1 MTRNRSI
8 IRPLMTALT
17 GALVAFWLGAIG
29 LGIFVM
35 RSEFDEIFDNALEE
49 TTERLLAIVEEGHL
63 PNVQGG
69 EQPERAPPTPSKHE
83 YLVYQVRTADGVVVF
98 RSKDAPVEP
107 FDAPLAIGFHDS
119 EKYRFYTAMSSDGAL
134 FLQTADRLSHRREA
148 VRESAVTMLIPLAI
162 LLPVSVLLMMWIAR
176 RAVGPINKLRT
187 AISEKDG
194 GNLSPVETETI
205 PRELRPIAQ
214 SVNLLMQRVQATI
227 DAEREFAT
235 NSAHEL
241 RTPVAGA
248 LAQTQ
253 RLLAELRDEASK
265 ARARNIETALTKL
278 GRTSEKLLQLARAD
292 AGLGQTATVT
302 DLRKVLDLIVRDYQ
316 RNPATGKRL
325 TYSASADPLMRAV
338 DVDAFG
344 IVASN
349 LIENAILHGNPGGTI
364 GVSVDDDGSIS
375 IANDGPVLS
384 AAELGSLKVRFR
396 RGATVA
402 KGAGL
407 GLAIAD
413 TIVRQMGGVLE
424 LRSPASSR
432 GDGFEARIVLP
443 R

>member
-1 MTRNRSI
+1 
-8 IRPLMTALT
+8 
-17 GALVAFWLGAIG
+17 
-29 LGIFVM
+29 
-35 RSEFDEIFDNALEE
+35 
-49 TTERLLAIVEEGHL
+49 
-63 PNVQGG
+63 
-69 EQPERAPPTPSKHE
+69 
-83 YLVYQVRTADGVVVF
+83 
-98 RSKDAPVEP
+98 
-107 FDAPLAIGFHDS
+107 
-119 EKYRFYTAMSSDGAL
+119 
-134 FLQTADRLSHRREA
+134 
-148 VRESAVTMLIPLAI
+148 
-162 LLPVSVLLMMWIAR
+162 
-176 RAVGPINKLRT
+176 
-187 AISEKDG
+187 
-194 GNLSPVETETI
+194 
-205 PRELRPIAQ
+205 
-214 SVNLLMQRVQATI
+214 VNLLLQRVKATI

-241 RTPVAGA
+241 RTPIAGA

-302 DLRKVLDLIVRDYQ
+302 DLRKVLDLIIRDYR

-338 DVDAFG
+338 DVDALG

-349 LIENAILHGNPGGTI
+349 LIENAILHGSTGGTI

-384 AAELGSLKVRFR
+384 AAELESLKARFR

-413 TIVRQMGGVLE
+413 AIVRQMGGVLE
-424 LRSPASSR
+424 LRSPASGR
-432 GDGFEARIVLP
+432 PDGFEARIVLP

>member
-1 MTRNRSI
+1 
-8 IRPLMTALT
+8 
-17 GALVAFWLGAIG
+17 
-29 LGIFVM
+29 
-35 RSEFDEIFDNALEE
+35 
-49 TTERLLAIVEEGHL
+49 
-63 PNVQGG
+63 
-69 EQPERAPPTPSKHE
+69 
-83 YLVYQVRTADGVVVF
+83 
-98 RSKDAPVEP
+98 
-107 FDAPLAIGFHDS
+107 
-119 EKYRFYTAMSSDGAL
+119 
-134 FLQTADRLSHRREA
+134 
-148 VRESAVTMLIPLAI
+148 
-162 LLPVSVLLMMWIAR
+162 
-176 RAVGPINKLRT
+176 
-187 AISEKDG
+187 
-194 GNLSPVETETI
+194 
-205 PRELRPIAQ
+205 
-214 SVNLLMQRVQATI
+214 VNLLLQRVKATI

-278 GRTSEKLLQLARAD
+278 GRRSEKLLQLARAD
-292 AGLGQTATVT
+292 AGLGQTATVA
-302 DLRKVLDLIVRDYQ
+302 DLGKVLSLIVRDYQ

-325 TYSASADPLMRAV
+325 IYSASADPLMRAV

-349 LIENAILHGNPGGTI
+349 LIENAILHGSPGGTI

-384 AAELGSLKVRFR
+384 AAELESLKVRFR

-413 TIVRQMGGVLE
+413 TIVRQMGGLLE
-424 LRSPASSR
+424 LRSPASGR
-432 GDGFEARIVLP
+432 MDGFEARIVL
-443 R
+443 RR

>member
-8 IRPLMTALT
+8 FRPLMTALT
-17 GALVAFWLGAIG
+17 GVLVIFWLGAIG
-29 LGIFVM
+29 LGISVM
-35 RSEFDEIFDNALEE
+35 RNEFDEIFDNALEE
-49 TTERLLAIVEEGHL
+49 TTERLLAIVEEGQL
-63 PNVQGG
+63 PNVLGG
-69 EQPERAPPTPSKHE
+69 EMPKRAPSTPSKQE
-83 YLVYQVRTADGVVVF
+83 YLVYQVRAADGAVVF
-98 RSKDAPVEP
+98 HSKDAPVEP
-107 FDAPLAIGFHDS
+107 FDVPLAVGFHDS
-119 EKYRFYTAMSSDGAL
+119 EKYRFYTARSSDGAL
-134 FLQTADRLSHRREA
+134 FLQTADRFSHRREA

-162 LLPVSVLLMMWIAR
+162 LLPVSLFLMMWIAR
-176 RAVGPINKLRT
+176 RAVDPINRLRA

-205 PRELRPIAQ
+205 PGELKPIAQ
-214 SVNLLMQRVQATI
+214 SVNLLLQRVRATI

-253 RLLAELRDEASK
+253 RLLAELPDEALK

-278 GRTSEKLLQLARAD
+278 GRTSAKLLQLARAE
-292 AGLGQTATVT
+292 AGLGQTATMT
-302 DLRKVLDLIVRDYQ
+302 DLRKVLDLIIRDY
-316 RNPATGKRL
+316 RHDPATGKRL
-325 TYSASADPLMRAV
+325 AYSAPADPLMRAV

-349 LIENAILHGNPGGTI
+349 LIENAILHGPPAGTI
-364 GVSVDDDGSIS
+364 GVSVENDGSIS
-375 IANDGPVLS
+375 IVNDGPVLS
-384 AAELGSLKVRFR
+384 ASELEGLKVRFR
-396 RGATVA
+396 RGATAA

-407 GLAIAD
+407 GLAIAV

-424 LRSPASSR
+424 LRSPASGR
-432 GDGFEARIVLP
+432 TDGFEARIVLS